1 MRVSNEEQLVVAHGR
16 HPLFAA
22 AALLMA
28 GAFCAL
34 SAPTHA
40 QQNRT
45 PQADAQ
51 SGSTP
56 QLEIVPVRENIYVL
70 GGAGANIVLSIGRD
84 GVFMVDTGLEQNADQ
99 VVAAIQQWQRQLGVR
114 VAPERFGA
122 EGNQS
127 TLFEPYARSAPPK
140 PIRYIANTT
149 IAADH
154 VAGNAKIATL
164 GKTFTGG
171 NVTGEIGD
179 VGEGAAILAHENL
192 LNRMGQ
198 AKYPTRALPTDTYF
212 GDHLKL
218 SHFFNGEGV
227 VLYHAPAATTDGD
240 TFVNFRRS
248 DVIATGDLFRMS
260 AYPMIDVEKGG
271 SIQGVLAA
279 LNRIIDMSVAEFRT
293 EGGTTFIGGHGR
305 IGDLAELTYYR
316 DMCTIIRDRV
326 QDLIKKGM
334 TLAQAK
340 AARPSEDWDPRF
352 GTDPA
357 WTPDMFV
364 EAVYK
369 SLTSPTAPAA
379 KK

>member
-1 MRVSNEEQLVVAHGR
+1 MHNASVPRRTG
-16 HPLFAA
+16 AA
-22 AALLMA
+22 GAALLA
-28 GAFCAL
+28 VAAL
-34 SAPTHA
+34 LVPMRA
-40 QQNRT
+40 QQRS
-45 PQADAQ
+45 PQ
-51 SGSTP
+51 GSTT
-56 QLEIVPVRENIYVL
+56 LEIVPVRENIYVL
-70 GGAGANIVLSIGRD
+70 GGAGANIVLSVGRD
-84 GVFMVDTGLEQNADQ
+84 GVFMVDSGLEQNAEQ
-99 VVAAIQQWQRQLGVR
+99 VVAAIQQWQRQLDLR
-114 VAPERFGA
+114 ALPTERFGA
-122 EGNQS
+122 EGNAS
-127 TLFEPYARSAPPK
+127 TLFEPYFRAAPPK

-154 VAGNAKIATL
+154 VGGNAKIAAL

-171 NVTGEIGD
+171 NVAGEIGG

-192 LNRMGQ
+192 LNRLGQ
-198 AKYPTRALPTDTYF
+198 AKYATRALPTDTYF

-240 TFVNFRRS
+240 SFVHFRRS
-248 DVIATGDLFRMS
+248 DVFATGDLFRMS
-260 AYPMIDVEKGG
+260 AYPLIDLEKGG

-279 LNRIIDMSVAEFRT
+279 LNRLIDMSVAEFRT
-293 EGGTTFIGGHGR
+293 EGGTVFIGGHGR

-326 QDLIKKGM
+326 QDMVKKGM
-334 TLAQAK
+334 TLAQVK

-364 EAVYK
+364 EAIYRG
-369 SLTSPTAPAA
+369 LTSAPA